1 MTVEDVLKRLETDRS
16 TNNELMHY
24 GRKGMKWYQ
33 HIFGK
38 ETKSSGTTK
47 NSAPSSENRSQSSQQ
62 SKSPNRPQ
70 SLGQNTTTKIKTSK
84 TKKEAKA
91 RARRLSDRD
100 LDQII
105 KRIEQENRYVSLTY
119 KPSAGSR
126 FGSWLLDNGKKSV
139 SNAATKAGE
148 QALLNYLNKKWPQT
162 KKVK

>member
-1 MTVEDVLKRLETDRS
+1 MTVEEALGQLQKSSISYD
-16 TNNELMHY
+16 ELMHY

-38 ETKSSGTTK
+38 EPKSSGTTK
-47 NSAPSSENRSQSSQQ
+47 KSQPSSETRPQGSQQ
-62 SKSPNRPQ
+62 TKYSNRPQ
-70 SLGQNTTTKIKTSK
+70 SSGQNTSTKIKTSK
-84 TKKEAKA
+84 TKKEAKS
-91 RARRLSDRD
+91 RAKRLSDRD

-126 FGSWLLDNGKKSV
+126 FGSWLLDNGKKTV

-148 QALLNYLNKKWPQT
+148 QALLNYFNKKWPQT
-162 KKVK
+162 KKGK

>member
-1 MTVEDVLKRLETDRS
+1 MIEEFLENFKDD
-16 TNNELMHY
+16 EVIHY

-38 ETKSSGTTK
+38 ETGSGSRPKKSASGQDQ
-47 NSAPSSENRSQSSQQ
+47 NSKQTQQGKSQSYP
-62 SKSPNRPQ
+62 KRPER
-70 SLGQNTTTKIKTSK
+70 NTSTKIKTSK
-84 TKKEAKA
+84 SKKQAKS
-91 RARRLSDRD
+91 RAKNLSDRD

-126 FGSWLLDNGKKSV
+126 FGTWLLDNGKKSV

-148 QALLNYLNKKWPQT
+148 QAILNYLNKKWPQT
-162 KKVK
+162 KKGK

>member
-1 MTVEDVLKRLETDRS
+1 MDKVVISSTDD
-16 TNNELMHY
+16 ELLHY

-38 ETKSSGTTK
+38 EPKASTSSRKSVSKDKNHKEGQSYSKSSGH
-47 NSAPSSENRSQSSQQ
+47 
-62 SKSPNRPQ
+62 
-70 SLGQNTTTKIKTSK
+70 NTTTKIKTSK
-84 TKKEAKA
+84 TKKEAKS